1 MERTYVDLLS
11 DCVHCGFC
19 LPACPTY
26 VSWHNEMD
34 SPRGRI
40 DLMRGVEDNALAFTP
55 AVVEHLDRC
64 LGCMGCVTACPSG
77 VRYDLLIEA
86 ARERVE
92 QCVKRSLPDR
102 AFRAF
107 IFALFPY
114 PKRLRFAAA
123 LLKLYA
129 RTGLQQFARKSG
141 VLKLLPVR
149 LQQLEALAPP
159 IVQEQPLP
167 AFTAAHGTPRACV
180 GVVAGCVQR
189 VFFPNVN
196 AATVRVLAAEGCD
209 VLVPG
214 DQGCCGA
221 LSLHAG
227 RRGEAKRFARAL
239 IDRFATENV
248 DTIIVNAAGCGSV
261 LKQYGELFADDPAYC
276 DKAASFA
283 ERVRDINEYLASIE
297 PGAPRGRIDECIAYH
312 DACHLAHAQRI
323 REQPRALLRG
333 IPGMRLVD
341 IPNGDQCCG
350 SAGIYNLLEPE
361 SARAIGDRKAE
372 HVLSTGVM
380 VLASANPGCTLH
392 IQSRLRARGASVD
405 ALHPVE
411 LLDRSIRAAMQGP
424 NGTSKDS

>member
-40 DLMRGVEDNALAFTP
+40 DLMRGVEDGALAMTT
-55 AVVEHLDRC
+55 AVVEHFDRC
-64 LGCMGCVTACPSG
+64 LGCMGCVSACPSG

-86 ARERVE
+86 TRERVE
-92 QCVKRSLPDR
+92 QRAHRSLPDR
-102 AFRAF
+102 VFRAF

-114 PKRLRFAAA
+114 PRRLRAVAA

-129 RTGLQQFARKSG
+129 QSGLQRLARKSG
-141 VLKLLPVR
+141 VLSLLPGR
-149 LQQLEALAPP
+149 LQQLEALTPP
-159 IVQEQPLP
+159 IAQPQPLP
-167 AFTAAHGTPRACV
+167 AFTAARGTARARV
-180 GVVAGCVQR
+180 GVIAGCVQR

-209 VLVPG
+209 VVAPG

-227 RRGEAKRFARAL
+227 RTDETKRFARAL
-239 IDRFATENV
+239 IDRFELEDV
-248 DTIIVNAAGCGSV
+248 DTIVVNAAGCGSV
-261 LKQYGELFADDPAYC
+261 LKQYRELFAGDSAYR

-283 ERVRDINEYLASIE
+283 ERVRDVNEFLGSIE
-297 PGAPRGRIDECIAYH
+297 PRAMRGRIDERIAYH

-323 REQPRALLRG
+323 REQPRALLCS
-333 IPGMRLVD
+333 IPGVRLVE
-341 IPNGDQCCG
+341 IPHGEQCCG
-350 SAGIYNLLEPE
+350 SAGIYSLLEPE

-372 HVLSTGVM
+372 YVLSTGVA

-392 IQSRLRARGASVD
+392 IQSRLRERGASID

-411 LLDRSIRAAMQGP
+411 LLDRSIRIAAQGP
-424 NGTSKDS
+424 